1 MSTRTRSTPPSRP
14 RSRPRS
20 RAAREERLARRLQW
34 ATRAVGAVVAVLVV
48 ALAVA
53 LAGQDR
59 SPEPTLD
66 LPNPMGGEA
75 VAAPYATGQPVELGD
90 LQVEASEVQLGD
102 VPLNVTVVSRWQV
115 ANPTDAPVA
124 FTVGQPR
131 VHEGCCPGPVY
142 VDGDEV
148 AAGGSVTVAPGTEV
162 IVQFPL
168 QMHPG
173 MDGPHHLTVPLEA
186 GGAVADLHVTGNFT
200 ATA

>member
-1 MSTRTRSTPPSRP
+1 MTTPTRN
-14 RSRPRS
+14 RPRS
-20 RAAREERLARRLQW
+20 RAAHEEHLARRLRW
-34 ATRAVGAVVAVLVV
+34 ATRAVGAVVAVLAV

-59 SPEPTLD
+59 SPEPMPD
-66 LPNPMGGEA
+66 LPNPMGGQA
-75 VAAPYATGQPVELGD
+75 VAAPSATGAPAAFGG
-90 LQVEASEVQLGD
+90 LQVDATEVDLGD

-115 ANPTDAPVA
+115 RNPTDAPVA

-148 AAGGSVTVAPGTEV
+148 AAGGSVTVAPGTAAT
-162 IVQFPL
+162 VQFPL

-186 GGAVADLHVTGNFT
+186 GGVITDLHVTGNFT

>member
-1 MSTRTRSTPPSRP
+1 MTTSTQR
-14 RSRPRS
+14 RPRS
-20 RAAREERLARRLQW
+20 RAAHAAHLERRLQW

-48 ALAVA
+48 VLAVV

-59 SPEPTLD
+59 TPEPMLE
-66 LPNPMGGEA
+66 LPNPMGGVAE
-75 VAAPYATGQPVELGD
+75 AAPFATGAPASFGGLQVDATEVALGD
-90 LQVEASEVQLGD
+90 A
-102 VPLNVTVVSRWQV
+102 PLNVTIVSRWQV

-124 FTVGQPR
+124 FTVGQPQ

-162 IVQFPL
+162 TVQFPL

-173 MDGPHHLTVPLEA
+173 MDGPHHLSVPLEA
-186 GGAVADLHVTGNFT
+186 GGSAADLHVTGNFT

>member
-1 MSTRTRSTPPSRP
+1 MTRSTASRP
-14 RSRPRS
+14 RG
-20 RAAREERLARRLQW
+20 RAAREELLARRLRW

-48 ALAVA
+48 ALAVV

-59 SPEPTLD
+59 SPEPTLA
-66 LPNPMGGEA
+66 LPNPMGGVAE
-75 VAAPYATGQPVELGD
+75 AAPFATGAPASFGG
-90 LQVEASEVQLGD
+90 LQVDATEVDLGD

-124 FTVGQPR
+124 FTVGQPK

-148 AAGGSVTVAPGTEV
+148 AAGGSVTVAPGAEV
-162 IVQFPL
+162 TVQFPL

-173 MDGPHHLTVPLEA
+173 MDGPHHLIVPLEA
-186 GGAVADLHVTGNFT
+186 GGSAADLHVTGNFT
-200 ATA
+200 ASA